1 MSIASKAVSA
11 FGKLAVVALLLAAFL
26 GGMAGVVVMSLSGS
40 EIKVPEIVGKDFVAS
55 EKELAALGLKIRKRA
70 DRESTEQMNTVLEQL
85 PKPGE
90 TVKSGQWISVVVSKA
105 GLATEETPSS
115 LKQDLETDDSEKIEE
130 MISDKPKKKTNSN
143 TNKKKAETTRDVI
156 ANESSS
162 NTSTDTKSVT
172 DSKADDPEKK
182 DSTDKKN
189 DQPAGTQPKP
199 ANPLAGKP
207 AKEPR
212 SQP

>member
-11 FGKLAVVALLLAAFL
+11 FGKLAIVALLLAAFL

-85 PKPGE
+85 PKAGE

-105 GLATEETPSS
+105 GLTTEETPSS

-182 DSTDKKN
+182 DSSDKKN

-199 ANPLAGKP
+199 ANPPAGKP

>member
-85 PKPGE
+85 PKAGE

-162 NTSTDTKSVT
+162 NTSTDTKSAT
-172 DSKADDPEKK
+172 DSKTDDPEKK
-182 DSTDKKN
+182 DSNDKKN

-199 ANPLAGKP
+199 ANPPAGKP
-207 AKEPR
+207 GKETR